1 MSTLIP
7 IRVETLP
14 APISHYTDAVQA
26 GDLVFVSGCTASNQE
41 GSVDS
46 DDVADQARD
55 ALTTIGTILEASGA
69 SFSDIAKVTVY
80 LTDIEDRARINPV
93 RQEFFG
99 SHRPASTLVQVC
111 ALAVPGAKVEIEA
124 VAVIPRGA
132 GA

>member
-14 APISHYTDAVQA
+14 VPISHYTDAVQA
-26 GDLVFVSGCTASNQE
+26 GDLVFVSGCTASNQQ

-46 DDVADQARD
+46 DDVADQARA
-55 ALTTIGTILEASGA
+55 ALTTIGRILEASGS

-124 VAVIPRGA
+124 VAVIPRSVGA
-132 GA
+132 

>member
-26 GDLVFVSGCTASNQE
+26 GDLVFVSGCTASNQQ

-46 DDVADQARD
+46 DDVTDQARA
-55 ALTTIGTILEASGA
+55 ALTTIGRILEASGS

-124 VAVIPRGA
+124 VAVIPRSVGA
-132 GA
+132 

>member
-14 APISHYTDAVQA
+14 VPISHYTDAVQA
-26 GDLVFVSGCTASNQE
+26 GDLVFVSGCTASNQL

-46 DDVADQARD
+46 DDVADQARA
-55 ALTTIGTILEASGA
+55 ALTTIGRILEASGS

-124 VAVIPRGA
+124 VAVIPRSVGA
-132 GA
+132 